1 MQSNTHQSPGSHD
14 GWLMYHS
21 VGLFPDQEAAVRDAL
36 AQFAASWCA
45 PGLKRW
51 DEGLAARQ
59 CVLDD
64 WAGLVNAD
72 ASNVFAA
79 ENVTEAFGKFV
90 AALGTRLQGR
100 KVLIAADCFPS
111 LHFLLSGLAGRFGFT
126 LETVP
131 LAAGASWVTDDAF
144 IDAWRDDV
152 ALAVITW
159 VASTTS
165 KRAELDRLVAHGR
178 QQGSLI
184 AVDITQG
191 AGILDFDVTQPAVD
205 FVATTTLKWLC
216 GAPGTG
222 LGYVCPALLDSDLV
236 PQITGWFSQPD
247 PFNWD
252 ITRFSL
258 AAQARR
264 FDSGTPSF
272 LPYVA
277 SAPGL
282 AWRLSGAADGLREH
296 NLRLC
301 HAVIDVLDAKG
312 YALHS
317 PRADASRG
325 GSVMAT
331 LPAHIDPQAL
341 EARLIDGGVAVD
353 TRGRVMRFS
362 PGVLTRDSIASR
374 LATLLP
380 D

>member
-1 MQSNTHQSPGSHD
+1 MQSNTPQTPGTHD

-21 VGLFPDQEAAVRDAL
+21 VGLFPDQETAVRDAL
-36 AQFAASWCA
+36 AQFASSWCA

-59 CVLDD
+59 RVLDD
-64 WAGLVNAD
+64 WAHLVNAD
-72 ASNVFAA
+72 TRNVFAA

-90 AALGTRLQGR
+90 AALGPQLKGR

-111 LHFLLSGLAGRFGFT
+111 LHFLLAGLAVTFGFT
-126 LETVP
+126 LATVP
-131 LAAGASWVTDDAF
+131 LAAGASWVTDEAF

-159 VASTTS
+159 VTSTAS

-178 QQGSLI
+178 KQGSLI

-191 AGILDFDVTQPAVD
+191 AGILDFDVTAPAVD

-222 LGYVCPALLDSDLV
+222 LGYVCPALLDSGLA
-236 PQITGWFSQPD
+236 PQMTGWFSQPD

-258 AAQARR
+258 AAEARR
-264 FDSGTPSF
+264 FDTGTPSF
-272 LPYVA
+272 LPFVA

-282 AWRLSGAADGLREH
+282 AWRLSEAAVGLRDY
-296 NLRLC
+296 NLRVC
-301 HAVIDVLDAKG
+301 HALIETLDAKG

-317 PRADASRG
+317 PRADEARG

-331 LPAHIDPQAL
+331 LPAHVDPKAL
-341 EARLIDGGVAVD
+341 EASLVEAGVVVD

-362 PGVLTRDSIASR
+362 PGVLTHDSVASR

>member
-1 MQSNTHQSPGSHD
+1 MQSNVNRTPGTHD

-21 VGLFPDQEAAVRDAL
+21 VGLFPDQQAVVRDTL
-36 AQFAASWCA
+36 AQFASSWCA

-59 CVLDD
+59 RVLDD
-64 WAGLVNAD
+64 WARLVNAD
-72 ASNVFAA
+72 PRNVFAS

-90 AALGTRLQGR
+90 PALGTKLKGR

-111 LHFLLSGLAGRFGFT
+111 LHFLLSGLAGTLGFT

-131 LAAGASWVTDDAF
+131 LAAGAAWVTDDAF
-144 IDAWRDDV
+144 VDAWRDDV

-159 VASTTS
+159 VTSTAS
-165 KRAELDRLVAHGR
+165 KRADIARLVAHGR
-178 QQGSLI
+178 KQGSLI

-191 AGILDFDVTQPAVD
+191 AGILEFDVNAPAVD

-222 LGYVCPALLDSDLV
+222 LGYVCPSLLDSGLA
-236 PQITGWFSQPD
+236 PQMTGWFSQPD

-258 AAQARR
+258 AAEARR
-264 FDSGTPSF
+264 FDTGTPSF
-272 LPYVA
+272 LPFVA

-282 AWRLSGAADGLREH
+282 AWRLSGAAEGLRDY
-296 NLRLC
+296 NLRLSR
-301 HAVIDVLDAKG
+301 ALIDVLDRKG

-317 PRADASRG
+317 PREDESRG

-331 LPAHIDPQAL
+331 LPRHVDPKAL
-341 EARLIDGGVAVD
+341 ESSLVEAGVVVD

-362 PGVLTRDSIASR
+362 PGVLTHDSIASR
-374 LATLLP
+374 LAGLLP
-380 D
+380 E